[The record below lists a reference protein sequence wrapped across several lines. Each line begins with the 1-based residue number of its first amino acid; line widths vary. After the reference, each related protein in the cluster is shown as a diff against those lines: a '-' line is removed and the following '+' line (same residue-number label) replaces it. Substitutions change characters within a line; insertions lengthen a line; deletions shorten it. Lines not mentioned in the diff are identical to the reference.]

1 MVAGHT
7 VLVVVGAGVSVGASG
22 DAPTASWTGLL
33 AHGIGRCVQLGFAP
47 APWAERQRAA
57 VQSGDPDELL
67 VVTQQVES
75 KPGAPAGGE
84 YRRWL
89 GETVGS
95 LAVEHVEVLDAL
107 AGPGALLATTN
118 DDGLLE
124 QATGLPPLSWR
135 DTPLS
140 WRDSAR
146 VEQALRGDAPGVLHL
161 HGHWGDPG
169 PAVLG
174 VRSYAAVLGDAHAQ
188 AVLRALPL
196 LRSLLF
202 VGFGGGLADP
212 NFGALL
218 RWTGD
223 VLARSPHRHYRL
235 ARAGRVAPLQR
246 EHPPPQRIRVLAY
259 GAGHDDL
266 APFLRGLRPP
276 AAPAAARPAVPA
288 GARPAR
294 GGRPLAPAR
303 VAPGLALAVTDP
315 LGASA
320 AECRGARSRSR
331 ACPASTRS
339 REWTR
344 ASRHRR
350 ARAMEDRLISVMG
363 ATGHTGTKLA
373 DPGRLA

>member
-1 MVAGHT
+1 VIAERRAII
-7 VLVVVGAGVSVGASG
+7 VVGAGASIGASG
-22 DAPTASWTGLL
+22 NAPVASWTGLL
-33 AHGIGRCVQLGFAP
+33 EHGVQRCVSLGLAP
-47 APWAERQRAA
+47 ESWAERQAA
-57 VQSGDPDELL
+57 ALRSGDLGELL
-67 VVTQQVES
+67 AVAQQVES
-75 KPGAPAGGE
+75 KLGAPHGGE
-84 YRRWL
+84 YGRWL
-89 GETVGS
+89 GETVGALALRDREVPGILAG
-95 LAVEHVEVLDAL
+95 LAV
-107 AGPGALLATTN
+107 PLATTN
-118 DDGLLE
+118 YDSLLE
-124 QATGLPPLSWR
+124 EASGLRPV
-135 DTPLS
+135 T

-161 HGHWGDPG
+161 HGHWEDP
-169 PAVLG
+169 ASVVLG
-174 VRSYAAVLGDAHAQ
+174 IRSYEAVLGDAHAQ
-188 AVLRALPL
+188 AVLRSLPL
-196 LRSLLF
+196 LRSLVF

-218 RWTGD
+218 RWMGD
-223 VLARSPHRHYRL
+223 VFARSPYRHFRL
-235 ARAGRVAPLQR
+235 ARADQVAALQR
-246 EHPPPQRIRVLAY
+246 EHPPEQRIRVLSY